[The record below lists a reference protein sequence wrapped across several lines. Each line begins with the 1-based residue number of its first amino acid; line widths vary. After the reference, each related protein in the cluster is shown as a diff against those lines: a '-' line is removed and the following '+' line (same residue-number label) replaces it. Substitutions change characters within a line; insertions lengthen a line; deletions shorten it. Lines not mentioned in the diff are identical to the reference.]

1 MRSLTYMRGSHDF
14 QPLLFDSWQN
24 LAFTGCTNSYEIPTL
39 WNTCFLMRRGFDD
52 SESLCIFC
60 WTELKTFPS
69 AARTCVSTLHLHQS
83 NAICQK
89 RNGWKV
95 IIIHDHDMHKKNKTD
110 TSVWH
115 YWSDNVFPTVVCH
128 WQHRTNLKFFLCRHL
143 EECFADGMKLKTFF
157 SDTSLWRPK

>member
-1 MRSLTYMRGSHDF
+1 MLSLTYVRGSHDF

-39 WNTCFLMRRGFDD
+39 WNTCFLMRWGLDD

-83 NAICQK
+83 NAISSHLPEKRWMESDYYSWHAQK
-89 RNGWKV
+89 EKDR
-95 IIIHDHDMHKKNKTD
+95 HKCL
-110 TSVWH
+110 
-115 YWSDNVFPTVVCH
+115 DNVFPTVVCH

-143 EECFADGMKLKTFF
+143 EECFADGMKLKTLF
-157 SDTSLWRPK
+157 SDTSLWRPI